1 MSKMKKIIL
10 LVTLSLSLMSFA
22 QDDDKIESLKIA
34 FFTEE
39 LQLTPD
45 EAKLFWPV
53 YNKHTNI
60 YYNLRDQQWSSIK
73 KRLDKIK
80 SLTETEANQLLDDYI
95 NYKTKRNQIRVDYVK
110 ALKKVISPKQIMMLK
125 KAEYDFNKK
134 LIKQYSSKSSTKD

>member
-1 MSKMKKIIL
+1 MKKIIL
-10 LVTLSLSLMSFA
+10 LVTLSLSLLSFA
-22 QDDDKIESLKIA
+22 QEDDKIESLKIA

-53 YNKHTNI
+53 YNKHTSI
-60 YYNLRDQQWSSIK
+60 YYNLRDKQWSSIK

-80 SLTETEANQLLDDYI
+80 TLSESEANQLLDDYI
-95 NYKTKRNQIRVDYVK
+95 NYKIQRNKIRVNYVN